1 MVIPLIITYV
11 ILKRKNIYKYLN
23 LFSGFSL
30 MFSFAGL
37 MSANYY
43 DIGYFKYRGN
53 IYDLETLFIIY
64 YYTLSIPMIAIF
76 IISLSFWIYKIAVMN
91 R

>member
-1 MVIPLIITYV
+1 M
-11 ILKRKNIYKYLN
+11 
-23 LFSGFSL
+23 LFSIFSL
-30 MFSFAGL
+30 SFSCIGL
-37 MSANYY
+37 IFG
-43 DIGYFKYRGN
+43 DICDLGYFKYRGD

-64 YYTLSIPMIAIF
+64 YYTLSIPMITIF